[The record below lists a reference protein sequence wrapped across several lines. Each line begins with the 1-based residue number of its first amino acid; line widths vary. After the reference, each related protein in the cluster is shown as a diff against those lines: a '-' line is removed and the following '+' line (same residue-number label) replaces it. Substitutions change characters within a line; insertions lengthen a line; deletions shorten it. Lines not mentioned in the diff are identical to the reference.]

1 MEGDSKCRVEINK
14 IERGKKKKKTKQNK
28 NLERSMKL
36 RAGSLKQQNWWNF
49 RHTEKIKEEN

>member
-14 IERGKKKKKTKQNK
+14 IERGEKKKKTKQNK

-36 RAGSLKQQNWWNF
+36 RAGSLKQQN
-49 RHTEKIKEEN
+49 

>member
-36 RAGSLKQQNWWNF
+36 RAGSLKQQN
-49 RHTEKIKEEN
+49 